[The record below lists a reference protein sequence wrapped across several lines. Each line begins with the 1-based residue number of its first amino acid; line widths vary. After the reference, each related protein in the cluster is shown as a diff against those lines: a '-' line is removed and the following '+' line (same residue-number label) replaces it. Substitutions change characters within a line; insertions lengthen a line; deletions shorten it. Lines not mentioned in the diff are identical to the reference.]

1 MRAGSAN
8 DGSMSS
14 RPSPLPNRVTPFGE
28 IIATPARGLF
38 VGNRGIIH
46 HNYEIRK
53 RCGTDGWV
61 ICVIDF
67 RGRRRPLMSP
77 GTWTE
82 LFFLDEATA
91 FAAGHRPCF
100 FCQRP
105 RAVEFA
111 TAWGKGAGLGKPA
124 SAKEMDAAMK
134 DERRHVRRL
143 PEDARQRRQS
153 LPVVT
158 ADDLNDGAM
167 IKAESRAF
175 LFAQGRFLRWSL
187 DGYAPAAPK
196 GPLRLLTPP
205 SVNAAFGAGFS
216 PVLHSSVGA

>member
-1 MRAGSAN
+1 
-8 DGSMSS
+8 MSS

-46 HNYEIRK
+46 HDYTIRK

-77 GTWTE
+77 GAWTE

-100 FCQRP
+100 YCQRA
-105 RAVEFA
+105 RASEFA
-111 TAWGKGAGLGKPA
+111 AAWGKGAGLGR
-124 SAKEMDAAMK
+124 SALARDLDGAMK

-143 PEDARQRRQS
+143 PEDAARRRPD
-153 LPVVT
+153 LPIVT
-158 ADDLNDGAM
+158 ANELASGAM
-167 IKAESRAF
+167 VEADGQAY
-175 LFAQGRFLRWSL
+175 LFTEGRFLHWSFG
-187 DGYAPAAPK
+187 GYEPAAPD

-216 PVLHSSVGA
+216 PVLHSSALV

>member
-1 MRAGSAN
+1 MVLA
-8 DGSMSS
+8 MSS
-14 RPSPLPNRVTPFGE
+14 RPSPLPNRVSPFGE
-28 IIATPARGLF
+28 ITATPVRGLF

-46 HNYEIRK
+46 RDYKIAK

-100 FCQRP
+100 YCQRP
-105 RAVEFA
+105 RAAEFA
-111 TAWGKGAGLGKPA
+111 KAWGHGAGLAGAA
-124 SAKEMDAAMK
+124 SAKEMDAVMK
-134 DERRHVRRL
+134 RERRHIRRL
-143 PEDARQRRQS
+143 PDDAMRRREN

-158 ADDLNDGAM
+158 ERDLATGAM
-167 IKAESRAF
+167 VESQGEAF
-175 LFAQGRFLRWSL
+175 LFADGQFLRWSFG
-187 DGYAPAAPK
+187 GYAPAKPS

-205 SVNAAFGAGFS
+205 SVNDAFGAGFF
-216 PVLHSSVGA
+216 PVLHSSAGV

>member
-1 MRAGSAN
+1 M
-8 DGSMSS
+8 
-14 RPSPLPNRVTPFGE
+14 L
-28 IIATPARGLF
+28 

-46 HNYEIRK
+46 RDHEIRK

-100 FCQRP
+100 YCQRP

-111 TAWGKGAGLGKPA
+111 EAWGKGAGLGRPA
-124 SAKEMDAAMK
+124 SAKEMDAVMK
-134 DERRHVRRL
+134 EERRHVRRL
-143 PEDARQRRQS
+143 SEDARRRRQN
-153 LPVVT
+153 LPIVT
-158 ADDLNDGAM
+158 ASDLRDGAM
-167 IKAESRAF
+167 VEAEDQSF
-175 LFAQGRFLRWSL
+175 LFANGGFLRWSF
-187 DGYAPAAPK
+187 DGYAFATPK
-196 GPLRLLTPP
+196 GSLRLLTPP
-205 SVNAAFGAGFS
+205 SVNAAFGAGFA
-216 PVLHSSVGA
+216 PVLHASAGV

>member
-1 MRAGSAN
+1 
-8 DGSMSS
+8 MSS

-28 IIATPARGLF
+28 IVAYPSRGLF

-46 HNYEIRK
+46 DDYEIRK

-67 RGRRRPLMSP
+67 QGRRRPLMSP

-100 FCQRP
+100 YCQRP

-111 TAWGKGAGLGKPA
+111 AAWGKGAGLGR
-124 SAKEMDAAMK
+124 SAQAKDMDATLK
-134 DERRHVRRL
+134 HERRHVRRL
-143 PEDARQRRQS
+143 PEDAEKRRVD
-153 LPVVT
+153 LPIVT
-158 ADDLNDGAM
+158 TNDLASGAM
-167 IKAESRAF
+167 VEAGDQAY
-175 LFAQGRFLRWSL
+175 LFTKGRFLRWSFS
-187 DGYAPAAPK
+187 GYEPATPK
-196 GPLRLLTPP
+196 GPIRLLTPP

-216 PVLHSSVGA
+216 PVLHPSAEV

>member
-1 MRAGSAN
+1 
-8 DGSMSS
+8 MSS

-28 IIATPARGLF
+28 IIATPQRGLF

-46 HNYEIRK
+46 HDYKIRK

-61 ICVIDF
+61 ICLTDF

-100 FCQRP
+100 YCQRP
-105 RAVEFA
+105 RSVEFA
-111 TAWGKGAGLGKPA
+111 AAWGKGAGLGGPA
-124 SAKEMDAAMK
+124 QAKDMDAVIK

-143 PEDARQRRQS
+143 PEDAGKRREN
-153 LPVVT
+153 LPIVT
-158 ADDLNDGAM
+158 PNDLANGAM
-167 IKAESRAF
+167 VVAGGQAY
-175 LFAQGRFLRWSL
+175 LFNEGRFLHWSF
-187 DGYAPAAPK
+187 DGYTPAAPK

-216 PVLHSSVGA
+216 PVLHSSALV

>member
-1 MRAGSAN
+1 
-8 DGSMSS
+8 MSS

-28 IIATPARGLF
+28 IVATPARGQF

-46 HNYEIRK
+46 RDFEIAR

-61 ICVIDF
+61 ICVTDF
-67 RGRRRPLMSP
+67 RGRRRKVMSP

-100 FCQRP
+100 YCQRP
-105 RAVEFA
+105 RAAAFA
-111 TAWGKGAGLGKPA
+111 AAWGDGAGLGREA

-134 DERRHVRRL
+134 VERRHVRRL
-143 PEDARQRRQS
+143 PDDARRWREN
-153 LPVVT
+153 LPIV
-158 ADDLNDGAM
+158 AAKDLATGAM
-167 IKAESRAF
+167 VEAGGAAY
-175 LFAQGRFLRWSL
+175 LFAEGRFLRWSFG
-187 DGYAPAAPK
+187 GYAPARPG

-205 SVNAAFGAGFS
+205 SVNAAFAAGFS
-216 PVLHSSVGA
+216 PILHPSAAV

>member
-1 MRAGSAN
+1 
-8 DGSMSS
+8 MSS

-28 IIATPARGLF
+28 IIAAPQRGLF
-38 VGNRGIIH
+38 VGNRGIVH
-46 HNYEIRK
+46 RDYEIRK
-53 RCGTDGWV
+53 RSGTDGWV

-100 FCQRP
+100 YCQRP

-111 TAWGKGAGLGKPA
+111 AAWGKGAGLGKPA
-124 SAKEMDAAMK
+124 SAKEMDAMMK

-143 PEDARQRRQS
+143 PEDSQQRRYS

-167 IKAESRAF
+167 IEAESRAF
-175 LFAQGRFLRWSL
+175 LFAQGRFLRWSF
-187 DGYAPAAPK
+187 DGYAPAEPK

-216 PVLHSSVGA
+216 PVLHSSAGA

>member
-1 MRAGSAN
+1 
-8 DGSMSS
+8 MSS

-28 IIATPARGLF
+28 IVAAPQRGQF

-46 HNYEIRK
+46 NDYKIRK
-53 RCGTDGWV
+53 RCGTHGWV

-100 FCQRP
+100 YCQRP
-105 RAVEFA
+105 RALEFA
-111 TAWGKGAGLGKPA
+111 AAWGKGAALGRAA
-124 SAKEMDAAMK
+124 SAKEIDVVMK
-134 DERRHVRRL
+134 GERRHVRRL
-143 PEDARQRRQS
+143 ADDARRRRED

-158 ADDLNDGAM
+158 ESDLSAGAM
-167 IKAESRAF
+167 VEVEGEAY
-175 LFAQGRFLRWSL
+175 LYAQGRFLRWSF
-187 DGYAPAAPK
+187 DGYAPAAPNS
-196 GPLRLLTPP
+196 PLRLLTPP

-216 PVLHSSVGA
+216 PILHPSASV

>member
-1 MRAGSAN
+1 
-8 DGSMSS
+8 MSS

-28 IIATPARGLF
+28 IVATPSRGLF

-46 HNYEIRK
+46 HDYRIRK

-67 RGRRRPLMSP
+67 RGRRRRLMSP
-77 GTWTE
+77 GAWTE

-100 FCQRP
+100 YCQRP

-111 TAWGKGAGLGKPA
+111 AAWGRGAGLDGPA
-124 SAKEMDAAMK
+124 KAKDMDAVMK

-143 PEDARQRRQS
+143 PEDAEKRRTA
-153 LPVVT
+153 LPIVT
-158 ADDLNDGAM
+158 ASDLARGAM
-167 IKAESRAF
+167 IETGGQAY
-175 LFAQGRFLRWSL
+175 LFSEGRFLRWCF
-187 DGYAPAAPK
+187 DGYEPAAPK

-216 PVLHSSVGA
+216 PVLHASSEA

>member
-1 MRAGSAN
+1 MSAGSAN
-8 DGSMSS
+8 DGAMSS

-28 IIATPARGLF
+28 IIAAPQRGLF

-46 HNYEIRK
+46 HDYRIRK

-67 RGRRRPLMSP
+67 RGRRRKLMSP
-77 GTWTE
+77 GAWTE

-91 FAAGHRPCF
+91 FAAGHRPCYY
-100 FCQRP
+100 CQRP

-111 TAWGKGAGLGKPA
+111 AAWGKGAGSGR
-124 SAKEMDAAMK
+124 SAQAKDMDAVIK

-143 PEDARQRRQS
+143 PEDAKRRRQA
-153 LPVVT
+153 LPLVT
-158 ADDLNDGAM
+158 TSDLANGAM
-167 IKAESRAF
+167 VESDGHAY
-175 LFAQGRFLRWSL
+175 LFSEGRFLRWSF
-187 DGYAPAAPK
+187 DGYAPATPK

-205 SVNAAFGAGFS
+205 SVNAAFGAGFC
-216 PVLHSSVGA
+216 PVLHPSAGV

>member
-1 MRAGSAN
+1 MGAGSAN
-8 DGSMSS
+8 DARMSS
-14 RPSPLPNRVTPFGE
+14 RPSPLQNRVTPFGE
-28 IIATPARGLF
+28 IIASPTRGMF

-46 HNYEIRK
+46 QDYVIRK

-67 RGRRRPLMSP
+67 RGRKRELMSP

-100 FCQRP
+100 YCQRP

-111 TAWGKGAGLGKPA
+111 CAWGLDADLGRTA
-124 SAKEMDAAMK
+124 SAKEMDAVLK
-134 DERRHVRRL
+134 DQRRHVRRL
-143 PEDARQRRQS
+143 TDDARRRRAH

-158 ADDLNDGAM
+158 KPDLATGAM
-167 IKAESRAF
+167 VEAGGDAY
-175 LFAQGRFLRWSL
+175 LFAGGRFLKWSFE
-187 DGYAPAAPK
+187 GYTPAVPE
-196 GPLRLLTPP
+196 GSMRQLTPP
-205 SVNAAFGAGFS
+205 SVNAAFGAGFA
-216 PVLHSSVGA
+216 PVLHPSAEV

>member
-1 MRAGSAN
+1 
-8 DGSMSS
+8 MSS

-28 IIATPARGLF
+28 IVANPSRGLF

-46 HNYEIRK
+46 DDYEIRK
-53 RCGTDGWV
+53 RCGTEGWV
-61 ICVIDF
+61 ICLLDF
-67 RGRRRPLMSP
+67 QGRRRPLMSP

-100 FCQRP
+100 YCQRP

-111 TAWGKGAGLGKPA
+111 EAWGKGAGLGRPA

-134 DERRHVRRL
+134 VERRHVRRL
-143 PEDARQRRQS
+143 PDDAMRRRHD
-153 LPVVT
+153 LPVVNQG
-158 ADDLNDGAM
+158 DLNDGAM
-167 IKAESRAF
+167 VEANGGAHLYSG
-175 LFAQGRFLRWSL
+175 GRFLRWSFG
-187 DGYAPAAPK
+187 GYAAAAPK

-216 PVLHSSVGA
+216 PVLHSSAGA

>member
-1 MRAGSAN
+1 
-8 DGSMSS
+8 MSS

-28 IIATPARGLF
+28 IVADLSRGMF

-46 HNYEIRK
+46 NDYKIRK
-53 RCGTDGWV
+53 RSGTDGWV
-61 ICVIDF
+61 ICLTDF
-67 RGRRRPLMSP
+67 RGRRRALMSP

-100 FCQRP
+100 YCQRP

-111 TAWGKGAGLGKPA
+111 EAWGKAAGLGHAA
-124 SAKEMDAAMK
+124 SAKEMDAVLR

-143 PEDARQRRQS
+143 PGDAMRRRQD

-158 ADDLNDGAM
+158 QRDLNEGAMVEADGA
-167 IKAESRAF
+167 AHLYVE
-175 LFAQGRFLRWSL
+175 GRFLRWSFG
-187 DGYAPAAPK
+187 GYTSARPT

-216 PVLHSSVGA
+216 LVLHSSALA